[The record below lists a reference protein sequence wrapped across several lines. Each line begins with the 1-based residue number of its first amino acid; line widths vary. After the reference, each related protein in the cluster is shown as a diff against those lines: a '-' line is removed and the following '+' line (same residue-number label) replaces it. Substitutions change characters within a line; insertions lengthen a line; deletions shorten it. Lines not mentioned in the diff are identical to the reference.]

1 MINNKKVLAIIPAR
15 GGSKG
20 LPNKNILPLAG
31 KALIGWS
38 IEVGLSSKYIDK
50 LIVST
55 DSDEIAEVAK
65 SFNCDVPFI
74 RPADISSDKSPT
86 IDVLMHTINYYR
98 EMNEIFDYLILLEP
112 TSPLRELSDIDIP
125 LEKLEETREF
135 ADSIVGVCKVESS
148 HPSFSVVLTDNDLIK
163 PYASNNFSVLR
174 RQDLNELFFFEGSIY
189 ISDIKIL

>member
-31 KALIGWS
+31 KALIGWT

-74 RPADISSDKSPT
+74 HSACSWAQHCRSASRTRHQKWRARARSAA
-86 IDVLMHTINYYR
+86 
-98 EMNEIFDYLILLEP
+98 
-112 TSPLRELSDIDIP
+112 LR
-125 LEKLEETREF
+125 
-135 ADSIVGVCKVESS
+135 
-148 HPSFSVVLTDNDLIK
+148 
-163 PYASNNFSVLR
+163 
-174 RQDLNELFFFEGSIY
+174 
-189 ISDIKIL
+189 